1 MPQYRQSSAYPGS
14 CCCLQAEPVLELELE
29 LELVPGLV
37 IHHHHHRPRGLPR
50 LRQERKLGRGCGAQ
64 RQLAQES

>member
-1 MPQYRQSSAYPGS
+1 MSPEALY
-14 CCCLQAEPVLELELE
+14 LVLELVLVLVLVLELVLE